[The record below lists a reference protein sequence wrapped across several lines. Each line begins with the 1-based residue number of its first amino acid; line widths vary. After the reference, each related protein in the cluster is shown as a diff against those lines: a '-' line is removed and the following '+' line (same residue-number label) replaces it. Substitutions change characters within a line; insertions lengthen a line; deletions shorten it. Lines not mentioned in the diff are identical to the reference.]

1 MSYASTSPEL
11 SDKSRYDYFLRV
23 VPPDTYQAQAMLDI
37 VTALGWKYVS
47 TVASAGNYGENGIS
61 AFRNLTRSADS
72 GLCLAPLEVIPRG
85 ANKEFFDKLVVYLLN
100 TEHARGVV
108 TFASE
113 TDMRSL
119 FAAVRR
125 ANRSDH
131 FIWIGSDDWGTKPN
145 PVEGQ
150 ETVAEGAI
158 TLLPARI
165 PDKGF
170 DDYFTSL
177 TPANGTSEVWFR
189 EFWERTFRCVFED
202 TKVERPDHTICT
214 GRESISAAK
223 YEQEG
228 KISFVTDAVYSFAH
242 ALHIMQKDVC
252 NGTWGLCPELQRI
265 NGEQLLDYLKNVSFQ
280 GE

>member
-1 MSYASTSPEL
+1 M
-11 SDKSRYDYFLRV
+11 
-23 VPPDTYQAQAMLDI
+23 
-37 VTALGWKYVS
+37 
-47 TVASAGNYGENGIS
+47 
-61 AFRNLTRSADS
+61 
-72 GLCLAPLEVIPRG
+72 EVIPRD

-165 PDKGF
+165 PDKG
-170 DDYFTSL
+170 
-177 TPANGTSEVWFR
+177 N
-189 EFWERTFRCVFED
+189 
-202 TKVERPDHTICT
+202 
-214 GRESISAAK
+214 
-223 YEQEG
+223 
-228 KISFVTDAVYSFAH
+228 
-242 ALHIMQKDVC
+242 
-252 NGTWGLCPELQRI
+252 
-265 NGEQLLDYLKNVSFQ
+265 
-280 GE
+280 